1 MFSFKWNQET
11 AYKYNAYNLYRTL
24 EVFIII
30 RESLWQW
37 NQNKQ
42 GNQNFVKKRKE

>member
-1 MFSFKWNQET
+1 MFSFKGNQET
-11 AYKYNAYNLYRTL
+11 AYKYDAYNLYRTL

-30 RESLWQW
+30 HESLWQW

-42 GNQNFVKKRKE
+42 GKQTLSKK